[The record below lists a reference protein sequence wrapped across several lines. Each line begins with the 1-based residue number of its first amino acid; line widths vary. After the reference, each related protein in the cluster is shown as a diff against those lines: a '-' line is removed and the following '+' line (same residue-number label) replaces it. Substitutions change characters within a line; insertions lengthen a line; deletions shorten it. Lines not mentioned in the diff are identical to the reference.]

1 MTVFVCLLHEASR
14 IVSHQLTD
22 MDEFCHDLISLFAI
36 APYLV
41 IGSGSLAKLAR
52 LVINW
57 GIGLAAAMQTHNRT
71 EGTELEPADQQLF
84 RIGILQQRRYGN
96 RRCRLS
102 TTECRK
108 VPYGFRH
115 RSAYGSPHKLT

>member
-14 IVSHQLTD
+14 IVSHQLPD

-84 RIGILQQRRYGN
+84 KIGICSNAVMETADIGCPPRNAGKSHMDSGTDL
-96 RRCRLS
+96 L
-102 TTECRK
+102 TE
-108 VPYGFRH
+108 VLI
-115 RSAYGSPHKLT
+115 S